1 MPCEECE
8 NGKYKWGKTGEC
20 EYETLEDC
28 QLANQ
33 GEYLE
38 ETIKPK
44 YDVER
49 DYDFSYNFTEEQME
63 ELHTNGELIVEVESD
78 EGESMTIL
86 YTYNI
91 EDIETE
97 ELEEA
102 YDELTASML
111 DDELDEYID
120 KITDSIKKL

>member
-8 NGKYKWGKTGEC
+8 NGKYKWGETGEC
-20 EYETLEDC
+20 EYESLEDC

-38 ETIKPK
+38 ETIKPT
-44 YDVER
+44 YNEES

-63 ELHTNGELIVEVESD
+63 ELHTNGELVVEVESD

-86 YTYNI
+86 YTYKI

-97 ELEEA
+97 ELEES

-111 DDELDEYID
+111 DEELDEYIE
-120 KITDSIKKL
+120 KIADSIKKL

>member
-8 NGKYKWGKTGEC
+8 NGKYKWGETGEC
-20 EYETLEDC
+20 EYESLEDC

-38 ETIKPK
+38 ETIKPT
-44 YDVER
+44 YNEES

-63 ELHTNGELIVEVESD
+63 ELHTNGELLVEVESD

-86 YTYNI
+86 YTYKI
-91 EDIETE
+91 EDVETE

-111 DDELDEYID
+111 DEELDEYID
-120 KITDSIKKL
+120 KLTDSISKL

>member
-8 NGKYKWGKTGEC
+8 NGKYKWGETGEC

-44 YDVER
+44 YNEES

-86 YTYNI
+86 YTYKI

-97 ELEEA
+97 ELEES

-111 DDELDEYID
+111 DEELDEYID
-120 KITDSIKKL
+120 KLTDSIKKL